1 MSLRDIAWRAAGA
14 ALLLGAASS
23 GFTVRPLSNTT
34 SIPALAIGL
43 VSFCVA
49 CYGIL
54 LLTRGAALRD
64 ALSEALDAP
73 VKGRPSAEP
82 VPENIASLLAWD
94 AAMGGRASLATYLIL
109 RAQQRPCA
117 STRRRKPSRLSKAA
131 ADLRPLKE
139 RS

>member
-23 GFTVRPLSNTT
+23 GFAIRPLSNTT

-49 CYGIL
+49 CYGFL

-64 ALSEALDAP
+64 TLRQALDAP
-73 VKGRPSAEP
+73 AKDRPSAEP
-82 VPENIASLLAWD
+82 VLENITSLLARD

-117 STRRRKPSRLSKAA
+117 STRCGKPSRLSKAA
-131 ADLRPLKE
+131 TDLRPLKE